1 MPSPEDSELPMTGLE
16 TEMAAPTRQR
26 RVLIQAALVVT
37 AIASQAA
44 ACGEIRYRD
53 SIVAE
58 TPIQRIEINGD
69 AGVIEVVPGDVAR
82 IDYAV
87 RAPEGTAMVQ
97 HAEIDGVMVVNSRC
111 RTPILCSVDTELHV
125 PDGVEVSIILDRGEV
140 WATGVGALNVSL
152 AEGVVDIET
161 TGTTT
166 VQVGQGSARVA
177 ATGSEQLRV
186 AVGHGDIDVQVAP
199 VAWNISIVAANES
212 ITGVKHDPSALGA
225 MELVAPA
232 GRVSV
237 RALIEAG
244 KAD

>member
-1 MPSPEDSELPMTGLE
+1 
-16 TEMAAPTRQR
+16 MAAPTQQR
-26 RVLIQAALVVT
+26 RALIQAALVVT
-37 AIASQAA
+37 VIASQAA

-58 TPIQRIEINGD
+58 TPIQRIEINSD
-69 AGVIEVVPGDVAR
+69 AGIIEVVPGDVAR

-97 HAEIDGVMVVNSRC
+97 HTELDGVLVINSRC

-125 PDGVEVSIILDRGEV
+125 PEGVEVAIILDRGEV

-166 VQVGQGSARVA
+166 VQIGKGSARVVA
-177 ATGSEQLRV
+177 SGSEQLRV
-186 AVGHGDIDVQVAP
+186 AVGHGDIEVQAAP
-199 VAWNISIVAANES
+199 IAWNISIVAANES
-212 ITGVKHDPSALGA
+212 VTGVAHDPSALGA

-237 RALIEAG
+237 RGLIQAGEA
-244 KAD
+244 D